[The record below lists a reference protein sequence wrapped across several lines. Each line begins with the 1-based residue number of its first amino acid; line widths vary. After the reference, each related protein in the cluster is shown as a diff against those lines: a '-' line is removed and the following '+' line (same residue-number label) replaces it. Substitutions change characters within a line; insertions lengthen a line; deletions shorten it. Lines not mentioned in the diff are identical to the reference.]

1 MLYFLNNPV
10 NIVPYKKGIVKKQCR
25 YHYIWKK
32 ALTILE
38 ENIRYF
44 YWKRC
49 ITYTEMKDKAK

>member
-10 NIVPYKKGIVKKQCR
+10 NIVPYKKGIVKKQGI

-44 YWKRC
+44 YYQKVHNLHRD
-49 ITYTEMKDKAK
+49 E